1 MRAKAARAVV
11 EAAAA
16 EHRFGVRE
24 IAWRSAPLSDDGG
37 GGEAPEIDV
46 TTLEGASLRV
56 ALTADAFVV
65 GRVGA
70 ASPRAS
76 EEGG

>member
-1 MRAKAARAVV
+1 MRAKAARAEV

-24 IAWRSAPLSDDGG
+24 IAWRSAPHSDDGGGGGGG

-46 TTLEGASLRV
+46 TTLEGATLRV

-70 ASPRAS
+70 ASPRA
-76 EEGG
+76 